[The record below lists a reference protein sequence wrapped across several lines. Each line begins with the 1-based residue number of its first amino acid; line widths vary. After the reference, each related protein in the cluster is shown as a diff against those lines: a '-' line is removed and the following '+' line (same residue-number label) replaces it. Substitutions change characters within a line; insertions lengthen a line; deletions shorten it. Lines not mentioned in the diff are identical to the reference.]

1 MRFMQ
6 ERESRS
12 RSSSSPSSMRLLT
25 DKTMKYE
32 LTMNAKPKIGKPD
45 MAAWLAKHGDW
56 EERVTHLD
64 ELVDIAFEAGRQSVM
79 DEICAAEGHAYDE
92 VAEDV
97 LKCGVCGTTE
107 AKVKVE
113 AK

>member
-1 MRFMQ
+1 
-6 ERESRS
+6 
-12 RSSSSPSSMRLLT
+12 MRLLT

-32 LTMNAKPKIGKPD
+32 LTINAKPKIGKPD

-79 DEICAAEGHAYDE
+79 DKIYAAEWHAYLEGLQMLLGKVDAAVSLAKE
-92 VAEDV
+92 DLSESIVSTHRHHRQVELAEI
-97 LKCGVCGTTE
+97 KN
-107 AKVKVE
+107 
-113 AK
+113 